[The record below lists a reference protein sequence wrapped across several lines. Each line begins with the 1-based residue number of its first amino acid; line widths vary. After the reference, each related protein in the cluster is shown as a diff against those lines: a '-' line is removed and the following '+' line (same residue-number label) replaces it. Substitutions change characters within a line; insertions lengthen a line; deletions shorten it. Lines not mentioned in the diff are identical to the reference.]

1 MVGLACLKMNLK
13 LWGLITSAR
22 LGLVAGLVICPL
34 RDALHLR
41 LPSSAVPGSQKV
53 GSGNSHHVYSSPSLL
68 RRNP

>member
-22 LGLVAGLVICPL
+22 LGQVAGLVIRPL

-41 LPSSAVPGSQKV
+41 LPISAVPGSQKV
-53 GSGNSHHVYSSPSLL
+53 GSGNSYHICGSPSLL